1 MSKGWSGQGQKGIHR
16 SGDGVWGKVIP
27 NPKLK
32 LLDQVREVM
41 RLKHYSIR
49 TERSYC
55 DWIRRYIHF
64 HKMRLREEL
73 TQDAKAKMELFLSD
87 LAVNGQVAASTQNQ
101 AFNALLFLYRE
112 VLDQPLDSIQ
122 AVRADRPVRVPVV
135 LTKDETR
142 RVILAMSGTTQLVVK
157 LLYGSGLRRLE
168 ALRLRVQDVD
178 LEMKQVTVRDGKG
191 AKDRYTTL
199 AEALIPVL
207 REHLEKVRLRHQE
220 DLKVGFGSVY
230 LPGALERKY
239 PNAAREWRWQ
249 YVFPARDLSK
259 DPRTGVMRR
268 HHLDE
273 ATIHRAIK
281 TAVAR
286 VGIQK
291 SVSSHTFRH
300 SFATHGLQAGADIR
314 TIQELLGHEDV
325 STTMIYTH
333 VMGQGGCGMK
343 SPLDGL

>member
-1 MSKGWSGQGQKGIHR
+1 MSRGWAGQGQTGAKK

-49 TERSYC
+49 TERCYC

-73 TQDAKAKMELFLSD
+73 LPDFKAKMELFLSD
-87 LAVNGQVAASTQNQ
+87 LAVNGKVAASTQNQ
-101 AFNALLFLYRE
+101 AFNALLFLYHE
-112 VLDQPLDSIQ
+112 VLGIEVEGVD

-135 LTKDETR
+135 MTKDETR
-142 RVILAMSGTTQLVVK
+142 RVLMAMSGTTQLVVK
-157 LLYGSGLRRLE
+157 LLYGGGLRLLE
-168 ALRLRVQDVD
+168 GLRLRVQDLD
-178 LEMKQVTVRDGKG
+178 FAMKQITVRDGKG
-191 AKDRYTTL
+191 AKDRYTPL
-199 AEALIPVL
+199 AELLIPAL
-207 REHLEKVRLRHQE
+207 REHLEKVKLIHQE
-220 DLKVGFGSVY
+220 DLRKGFGAVY
-230 LPGALERKY
+230 LPGALDRKY
-239 PNAAREWRWQ
+239 PNAARDWRWQ

-259 DPRTGVMRR
+259 DPRSGQVRR

-281 TAVAR
+281 TAMAR

-300 SFATHGLQAGADIR
+300 SFATHGLQGGADIR

-325 STTMIYTH
+325 STTMI
-333 VMGQGGCGMK
+333 
-343 SPLDGL
+343 